1 MKLLT
6 KIGKECSLRYSIHL
20 ITTSNLVAQKRK
32 SAEVD
37 VADIRK
43 VYSLFVDVKRSTQ
56 FLKEFEQEF
65 MFSDNVVHYE
75 GNKDQT
81 MQPVWDKY
89 KIKNFQV

>member
-20 ITTSNLVAQKRK
+20 ITTANLVSQKRK

-37 VADIRK
+37 VPDIRK

-65 MFSDNVVHYE
+65 MFSDGVEAKKREDAEMTVS
-75 GNKDQT
+75 
-81 MQPVWDKY
+81 
-89 KIKNFQV
+89 